1 MKRSHL
7 KVLKLE
13 YFDLALILNCYVCEG
28 SHYHGMVHIPMFL
41 LVSLHSPF
49 LVILKD

>member
-49 LVILKD
+49 LLI